1 MRRKATVGACLL
13 FLLSVLVLSA
23 YTFREPILTEAGRL
37 LVVANPVTSADV
49 IVVSVD
55 DRKAGVLDA
64 ADLFHQGVAPQVAV
78 FVIPRD
84 EVDIEYIRRGVP
96 YFDMNAWYIKQ
107 LKSLGVTHVMLIP
120 QEVSGT
126 EDEGNVLPGWLAKHR
141 FRSVVIVTSSDHSR
155 RVSRILHRALK
166 GQSVTLIVRPS
177 RYSKFNPEN
186 WWQTRENLRTG
197 IVELQ
202 KLFIDFV
209 LHPIL

>member
-1 MRRKATVGACLL
+1 MRRKATVGALLL
-13 FLLSVLVLSA
+13 FLLVLVFSA
-23 YTFREPILTEAGRL
+23 YIFRELILTAAGRL
-37 LVVANPVTSADV
+37 LVVSNPVTSADV
-49 IVVSVD
+49 IVVSID
-55 DRKAGVLDA
+55 SRKAGVLDA
-64 ADLFHQGVAPQVAV
+64 ADLFHHGVAPQVAV
-78 FVIPRD
+78 FAIPRD

-126 EDEGNVLPGWLAKHR
+126 EDEGNVLPGWLEQHR
-141 FRSVVIVTSSDHSR
+141 FRSVVLVTSSDHSR

-202 KLFIDFV
+202 KLFIDVV
-209 LHPIL
+209 LHPIS